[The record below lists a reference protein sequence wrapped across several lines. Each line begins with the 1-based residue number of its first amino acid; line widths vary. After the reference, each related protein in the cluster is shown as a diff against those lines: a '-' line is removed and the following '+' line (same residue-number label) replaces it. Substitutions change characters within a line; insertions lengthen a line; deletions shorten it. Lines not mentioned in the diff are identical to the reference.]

1 MYRQY
6 ENPYELNKYL
16 CELEAEYQ
24 TLIEMG
30 VDADE
35 EDFIDLYEE
44 ILDIKERINF
54 AWQDEEYDE
63 MNRDYAD
70 EMWMW
75 ENCYNTDMDWDEDVQ
90 IMYEEFEIMREYGE
104 I

>member
-24 TLIEMG
+24 MLIEMG

-75 ENCYNTDMDWDEDVQ
+75 ENVYN
-90 IMYEEFEIMREYGE
+90 
-104 I
+104 

>member
-6 ENPYELNKYL
+6 ENPYKLNKYL
-16 CELEAEYQ
+16 CELEAEFD
-24 TLIEMG
+24 TRFENGESL
-30 VDADE
+30 
-35 EDFIDLYEE
+35 EDLIDLSE
-44 ILDIKERINF
+44 DIATLKERINF

-75 ENCYNTDMDWDEDVQ
+75 ENVYN
-90 IMYEEFEIMREYGE
+90 
-104 I
+104 